1 MSLIRRCALVTR
13 FADARVAESASLLA
27 RHLSERHIEVLAL
40 ESEAER
46 LPDLAVRFVADDTLA
61 DDTDL
66 VIAIGGDG
74 TLLHAAGLFARTDTP
89 LLGVNRGRLGF
100 LTDVMP
106 EDMLASVDDAIEG
119 RCASD

>member
-13 FADARVAESASLLA
+13 FADARVAESAALLA

-66 VIAIGGDG
+66 VIAI
-74 TLLHAAGLFARTDTP
+74 AAGRETHPAVAHDH
-89 LLGVNRGRLGF
+89 GGGAEIGR
-100 LTDVMP
+100 
-106 EDMLASVDDAIEG
+106 ASCRERV
-119 RCASD
+119 CLYV